1 MIRAIALADDSLI
14 FREVQMS
21 QSNLSVRGQL
31 TLAFGGL
38 TALVVLIAGLA
49 IQGLANTNTEFEAYV
64 NGVNRR
70 AKLAEEIH
78 NAVAGRAIA
87 ARNLVLVTQSADL
100 EAEKNAAVAAHKI
113 VGDRLSQLK
122 ERVKSDDVPAQA
134 RQLVADIDQI
144 EQAYGPVA
152 LGIIDLA
159 LKGQHDA
166 AVAKMNAE
174 CRPLLARLLAKT
186 EAYAHLTE
194 QRAQAMVA
202 DSEAHYAQ
210 QRTMMII
217 TSLVALVG
225 AALAGWLITRR
236 LTRALGAEPAEL
248 GEAARRVAEGDLAT
262 TMAKLSQ
269 APQGSV
275 LASLGVMQA
284 SLVNIVQRVRSAS
297 ESIAG
302 GVTEIATGNTDLSQR
317 TEEQASALQQT
328 AATMDQFGATVRNN
342 AENAQLANQLA
353 ANASNVASR
362 GGQVVSQ
369 VVDTMK
375 GIHDSSRKISDII
388 GVIDGIAFQTNILAL
403 NAAVEAARAGEQ
415 GRGFAVVAGE
425 VRTLAQRSA
434 SAAKEIKTLIGNS
447 AEQVAQGAELVEQA
461 GSTMTEVVQAI
472 QRVSDIVGEI
482 SSASAEQS
490 SGMGQISQAV
500 NQLDQTT
507 QQNAALV
514 EESAAASQSLQ
525 NQATQLLETV
535 AVFKLSA
542 DHAGSAS
549 ALASVRRSPPQR
561 PAATRLSPAKAP
573 PRAAQ
578 IPPKPQAPAL
588 TATAGKGQDDW
599 ESF

>member
-1 MIRAIALADDSLI
+1 MNLSH
-14 FREVQMS
+14 
-21 QSNLSVRGQL
+21 LSVRGQL

-38 TALVVLIAGLA
+38 IALVLLIAGLA
-49 IQGLANTNTEFEAYV
+49 IQALGASNAEFETYV

-70 AKLAEEIH
+70 AKLAEEVH
-78 NAVAGRAIA
+78 KAVAGRAIA

-100 EAEKNAAVAAHKI
+100 EAEKAPALSAHKA
-113 VGDRLSQLK
+113 VGEHLARLK
-122 ERVKSDDVPAQA
+122 ELVKAADVPAQA
-134 RQLVADIDQI
+134 RQLVADIEQI

-166 AVAKMNAE
+166 AVAKMNTE

-186 EAYAHLTE
+186 EEYAQITE
-194 QRAQAMVA
+194 KRAQAMVA
-202 DSEAHYAQ
+202 ESEAHYAQ
-210 QRTMMII
+210 QRTLMI
-217 TSLVALVG
+217 TASLAALLG

-236 LTRALGAEPAEL
+236 LTQALGAEPAEL
-248 GEAARRVAEGDLAT
+248 GEAAQRVADGDLAT
-262 TMAKLSQ
+262 PLAKLSQ
-269 APQGSV
+269 APAGSV
-275 LASLGVMQA
+275 LASLGAMQA
-284 SLVNIVQRVRSAS
+284 SLVNIVQQVRSAS

-342 AENAQLANQLA
+342 ADNAQLANQLA
-353 ANASNVASR
+353 ANASSVASR

-369 VVDTMK
+369 VVDTMN

-434 SAAKEIKTLIGNS
+434 SAAREIKTLIGNS
-447 AEQVAQGAELVEQA
+447 ADQVAQGAHLVEQA
-461 GSTMTEVVQAI
+461 GNTMTEVVQAI

-514 EESAAASQSLQ
+514 EESAAAAQSLE
-525 NQATQLLETV
+525 NQAAQLVQTV
-535 AVFKLSA
+535 AIFKLNTA
-542 DHAGSAS
+542 HAAVSSPAAS
-549 ALASVRRSPPQR
+549 SLRSQPQR
-561 PAATRLSPAKAP
+561 PQAARLATSRPATT
-573 PRAAQ
+573 PR
-578 IPPKPQAPAL
+578 PAL
-588 TATAGKGQDDW
+588 TAAKKPSSPAPAPASASQGQDDW

>member
-1 MIRAIALADDSLI
+1 MNP
-14 FREVQMS
+14 VH
-21 QSNLSVRGQL
+21 LSVRGQL

-38 TALVVLIAGLA
+38 TALVLLIAGLA
-49 IQGLANTNTEFEAYV
+49 IQALGASNADFEAYV
-64 NGVNRR
+64 NGINRR
-70 AKLAEEIH
+70 AKLAEQVH
-78 NAVAGRAIA
+78 KAVAGRAIA
-87 ARNLVLVTQSADL
+87 ARNLVLVTQSTDL
-100 EAEKNAAVAAHKI
+100 EAEKALALAAHKA
-113 VGDRLSQLK
+113 VSEQLTQLK
-122 ERVKSDDVPAQA
+122 ELVKAADVPAQP
-134 RQLVADIDQI
+134 RQLVADIEQI

-152 LGIIDLA
+152 LAIIDLA
-159 LKGQHDA
+159 LRGQHEA
-166 AVAKMNAE
+166 AVAKMNTE

-186 EAYAHLTE
+186 EEYAQVTE
-194 QRAQAMVA
+194 KRSQAMV
-202 DSEAHYAQ
+202 SESQAHYTH
-210 QRTMMII
+210 QRTLMI
-217 TSLVALVG
+217 TASLAALVG

-248 GEAARRVAEGDLAT
+248 GAAAQRVADGDLAT
-262 TMAKLSQ
+262 PLAKLSQ
-269 APQGSV
+269 APEGSV
-275 LASLGVMQA
+275 LASLGTMQA
-284 SLVNIVQRVRSAS
+284 SLVNIVQQVRAAS
-297 ESIAG
+297 EAIAG

-342 AENAQLANQLA
+342 ADNAQLANQLA
-353 ANASNVASR
+353 ASASSVASR

-369 VVDTMK
+369 VVDTMN

-434 SAAKEIKTLIGNS
+434 SAAREIKTLIGNS
-447 AEQVAQGAELVEQA
+447 ADQVAQGAQLVEQA

-514 EESAAASQSLQ
+514 EESAAAAQSLE
-525 NQATQLLETV
+525 NQAAQLVRTV
-535 AVFKLSA
+535 AVFKLS
-542 DHAGSAS
+542 SAQ
-549 ALASVRRSPPQR
+549 AVPTGQAASPLRSPPQR
-561 PAATRLSPAKAP
+561 PQTARLAPDRPAATPRAALTTAKKLSPLAKAP
-573 PRAAQ
+573 
-578 IPPKPQAPAL
+578 
-588 TATAGKGQDDW
+588 ATAGQGQDDW

>member
-1 MIRAIALADDSLI
+1 MNLSH
-14 FREVQMS
+14 
-21 QSNLSVRGQL
+21 LSVRGQL

-38 TALVVLIAGLA
+38 IALVLLIAGLA
-49 IQGLANTNTEFEAYV
+49 IQALGASNAEFETYV

-70 AKLAEEIH
+70 AKLAEEVH
-78 NAVAGRAIA
+78 KAVAGRAIA

-100 EAEKNAAVAAHKI
+100 EAEKALALSAHKA
-113 VGDRLSQLK
+113 VGEHLARLK
-122 ERVKSDDVPAQA
+122 ERVKAADVPAQA
-134 RQLVADIDQI
+134 RQLVADIEQI

-166 AVAKMNAE
+166 AVAKMNTE

-186 EAYAHLTE
+186 EEYAQITE
-194 QRAQAMVA
+194 KRAQAMVA
-202 DSEAHYAQ
+202 ESEAHYAQ
-210 QRTMMII
+210 QRTLMI
-217 TSLVALVG
+217 TASLAALLG

-236 LTRALGAEPAEL
+236 LTQALGAEPAEL
-248 GEAARRVAEGDLAT
+248 GEAAQRVADGDLAT
-262 TMAKLSQ
+262 PLAKLSQ
-269 APQGSV
+269 APAGSV
-275 LASLGVMQA
+275 LASLGAMQA
-284 SLVNIVQRVRSAS
+284 SLVNIVQQVRSAS

-342 AENAQLANQLA
+342 ADNAQLANQLA
-353 ANASNVASR
+353 ASASSVASR

-447 AEQVAQGAELVEQA
+447 ADQVAQGAQLVEQA

-514 EESAAASQSLQ
+514 EESAAAAQSLE
-525 NQATQLLETV
+525 NQAAQLVQTV
-535 AVFKLSA
+535 AVFKLGTA
-542 DHAGSAS
+542 HAALTRQTAGPQRSSQPQRAQPARLAAS
-549 ALASVRRSPPQR
+549 R
-561 PAATRLSPAKAP
+561 PAAPA
-573 PRAAQ
+573 R
-578 IPPKPQAPAL
+578 PAL
-588 TATAGKGQDDW
+588 SAAPKAASQASAGANRSQDDW

>member
-1 MIRAIALADDSLI
+1 MNLAHW
-14 FREVQMS
+14 
-21 QSNLSVRGQL
+21 SVRGQL

-38 TALVVLIAGLA
+38 TALVLLIAGLA
-49 IQGLANTNTEFEAYV
+49 IQSLGASNDDFETYV

-70 AKLAEEIH
+70 AKLAEEVH
-78 NAVAGRAIA
+78 KAVAGRAIA
-87 ARNLVLVTQSADL
+87 ARNLVLVTQAADL
-100 EAEKNAAVAAHKI
+100 EAEKALALAAHKA
-113 VGDRLSQLK
+113 VGEHLAQLK
-122 ERVKSDDVPAQA
+122 DLVKAADVPDQA

-159 LKGQHDA
+159 LKGQHEA
-166 AVAKMNAE
+166 AVLKMNTE
-174 CRPLLARLLAKT
+174 CRPLLARLLGKT
-186 EAYAHLTE
+186 EAYAQVTDK
-194 QRAQAMVA
+194 RAQAMVA
-202 DSEAHYAQ
+202 ESEAHYAR
-210 QRTMMII
+210 QRTLMI
-217 TSLVALVG
+217 TASLVAVLG
-225 AALAGWLITRR
+225 AALAGWLITQR

-248 GEAARRVAEGDLAT
+248 GEAAQRVAEGDLST
-262 TMAKLSQ
+262 PLAKLSQ
-269 APQGSV
+269 APAGSV
-275 LASLGVMQA
+275 LASLGAMQA
-284 SLVNIVQRVRSAS
+284 SLVNIVQQVRSAS

-302 GVTEIATGNTDLSQR
+302 GVTEISTGNTDLSQR

-353 ANASNVASR
+353 ASASHVASR

-369 VVDTMK
+369 VVETMQ

-447 AEQVAQGAELVEQA
+447 ADQVAQGAHLVEQA

-514 EESAAASQSLQ
+514 EQSAAAALGLKRQADELQ
-525 NQATQLLETV
+525 TAVSVFQL
-535 AVFKLSA
+535 
-542 DHAGSAS
+542 
-549 ALASVRRSPPQR
+549 
-561 PAATRLSPAKAP
+561 
-573 PRAAQ
+573 
-578 IPPKPQAPAL
+578 
-588 TATAGKGQDDW
+588 
-599 ESF
+599 

>member
-1 MIRAIALADDSLI
+1 MSL
-14 FREVQMS
+14 
-21 QSNLSVRGQL
+21 SNLSVRGQL

-38 TALVVLIAGLA
+38 IALLVLIAGLA
-49 IQGLANTNTEFEAYV
+49 IQALGTSNTEFELYV

-78 NAVAGRAIA
+78 QAVAGRAIA

-100 EAEKNAAVAAHKI
+100 ESEKAAALAAHKA
-113 VGDRLSQLK
+113 VGERLAQLK
-122 ERVKSDDVPAQA
+122 ERVKADDVPAQA

-144 EQAYGPVA
+144 EQSYGPVA

-159 LKGQHDA
+159 LKGQHEA

-174 CRPLLARLLAKT
+174 CRPLLARLLGKT
-186 EAYAHLTE
+186 EEYSHLTE
-194 QRAQAMVA
+194 KRAQAMVLE
-202 DSEAHYAQ
+202 SEAHYAQ
-210 QRTMMII
+210 QRNLMIAV
-217 TSLVALVG
+217 SLVAL
-225 AALAGWLITRR
+225 ASAILAGWLITRR

-248 GEAARRVAEGDLAT
+248 GAAAQRVAEGDLVTAL
-262 TMAKLSQ
+262 ARLDQ
-269 APQGSV
+269 APAGSV
-275 LASLGVMQA
+275 LASLGVMQS

-302 GVTEIATGNTDLSQR
+302 GVSEIATGNTDLSQR

-447 AEQVAQGAELVEQA
+447 AEQVSQGAQLVEQA

-514 EESAAASQSLQ
+514 EESAAAAQSLE
-525 NQATQLLETV
+525 NQATQLLQTV
-535 AVFKLSA
+535 SVFKLGTAHPSFA
-542 DHAGSAS
+542 PPSAS
-549 ALASVRRSPPQR
+549 AQRSPPQR
-561 PAATRLSPAKAP
+561 PQAARLAPSRPAT
-573 PRAAQ
+573 PR
-578 IPPKPQAPAL
+578 PAL
-588 TATAGKGQDDW
+588 TSTKPSVPAPATATASKSQDDW

>member
-1 MIRAIALADDSLI
+1 MSLAH
-14 FREVQMS
+14 
-21 QSNLSVRGQL
+21 LSVRAQL

-38 TALVVLIAGLA
+38 IALVLLIAGLA
-49 IQGLANTNTEFEAYV
+49 IQALGVFNADFENYV

-70 AKLAEEIH
+70 AKLAE
-78 NAVAGRAIA
+78 AVHKAVDRRAIA

-100 EAEKNAAVAAHKI
+100 EAEKAYALAAHKA
-113 VGDRLSQLK
+113 VGERLAELK
-122 ERVKSDDVPAQA
+122 ELIKSPGVSAQA

-159 LKGQHDA
+159 LKGQHEA
-166 AVAKMNAE
+166 AVAKMNTE

-186 EAYAHLTE
+186 EAYVSATE
-194 QRAQAMVA
+194 TRSQELVNDA
-202 DSEAHYAQ
+202 EAHYSR
-210 QRTMMII
+210 QR
-217 TSLVALVG
+217 SLLISSCTLSLLLAS
-225 AALAGWLITRR
+225 LAGWLITRR
-236 LTRALGAEPAEL
+236 LTQALGAEPAEL
-248 GEAARRVAEGDLAT
+248 GEAAQRVANGDLAT
-262 TMAKLSQ
+262 PLARLSQ
-269 APQGSV
+269 APAGSV
-275 LASLGVMQA
+275 LASLGAMQA
-284 SLVNIVQRVRSAS
+284 SLVNIVQQVRSAS
-297 ESIAG
+297 EAIAG
-302 GVTEIATGNTDLSQR
+302 GVTEISTGNTDLSQR

-342 AENAQLANQLA
+342 ADNAQLANQLA
-353 ANASNVASR
+353 ASASSVASR

-369 VVDTMK
+369 VVDTMN

-434 SAAKEIKTLIGNS
+434 SAAKEIKTLISNS
-447 AEQVAQGAELVEQA
+447 ADQVAQGAQLVEQA

-514 EESAAASQSLQ
+514 EESAAAAQSLES
-525 NQATQLLETV
+525 QAAQLVQTV
-535 AVFKLSA
+535 AVFELGTA
-542 DHAGSAS
+542 QAAVPRQ
-549 ALASVRRSPPQR
+549 AAWPQRSSQPQR
-561 PAATRLSPAKAP
+561 PQPARLAASRPAAP
-573 PRAAQ
+573 PRPALSAAQ
-578 IPPKPQAPAL
+578 KPFSPAS
-588 TATAGKGQDDW
+588 AGASQGQDDW

>member
-1 MIRAIALADDSLI
+1 MNLAHW
-14 FREVQMS
+14 
-21 QSNLSVRGQL
+21 SVRGQL

-38 TALVVLIAGLA
+38 TALVLLIAGLA
-49 IQGLANTNTEFEAYV
+49 IQALGASNADFEAYV

-70 AKLAEEIH
+70 AKLAEEVH
-78 NAVAGRAIA
+78 KAVAGRAIA
-87 ARNLVLVTQSADL
+87 ARNLVLVTQAADL
-100 EAEKNAAVAAHKI
+100 EAEKALAQAAHKA
-113 VGDRLSQLK
+113 VGEHLAQLK
-122 ERVKSDDVPAQA
+122 DLVKAADVPAQP

-159 LKGQHDA
+159 LKGQHEA
-166 AVAKMNAE
+166 AVLKMNTE
-174 CRPLLARLLAKT
+174 CRPLLARLLGKT
-186 EAYAHLTE
+186 EEYAQLTE
-194 QRAQAMVA
+194 KRAQAMV
-202 DSEAHYAQ
+202 DESEAHYTR
-210 QRTMMII
+210 QRTLMV
-217 TSLVALVG
+217 TTGLTALLG

-236 LTRALGAEPAEL
+236 LTQALGAEPAEL
-248 GEAARRVAEGDLAT
+248 GEAAQRVANGDLGT
-262 TMAKLSQ
+262 PLAKLSQ
-269 APQGSV
+269 APDGSV
-275 LASLGVMQA
+275 LASLGAMQA
-284 SLVNIVQRVRSAS
+284 SLVNIVQQVRSAS

-302 GVTEIATGNTDLSQR
+302 GVTEISTGNTDLSQR

-342 AENAQLANQLA
+342 ADNAQLANQLA
-353 ANASNVASR
+353 SNASSVASR

-447 AEQVAQGAELVEQA
+447 ADQVAQGAQLVEQA

-514 EESAAASQSLQ
+514 EESAAAAQSLE
-525 NQATQLLETV
+525 NQAAQLVQTV
-535 AVFKLSA
+535 AVFKL
-542 DHAGSAS
+542 GSAGTRVTGPS
-549 ALASVRRSPPQR
+549 ATLPRHSPHHPTQRPQAAARLASGRPATQRVALASTPTSSP
-561 PAATRLSPAKAP
+561 
-573 PRAAQ
+573 
-578 IPPKPQAPAL
+578 APAL
-588 TATAGKGQDDW
+588 ATPRKGQDDW

>member
-1 MIRAIALADDSLI
+1 MNP
-14 FREVQMS
+14 VH
-21 QSNLSVRGQL
+21 LSVRGQL

-38 TALVVLIAGLA
+38 TALVLLIAGLA
-49 IQGLANTNTEFEAYV
+49 IQALGASNDDFEAYV
-64 NGVNRR
+64 NGINRR
-70 AKLAEEIH
+70 AKLAEQVH
-78 NAVAGRAIA
+78 KAVAGRAIA
-87 ARNLVLVTQSADL
+87 ARNLVLVTQSTDL
-100 EAEKNAAVAAHKI
+100 EAEKALALAAHKA
-113 VGDRLSQLK
+113 VSEQLAQLK
-122 ERVKSDDVPAQA
+122 ELVKAADVPAQP
-134 RQLVADIDQI
+134 RQLVADIEQI

-152 LGIIDLA
+152 LAIIDLA
-159 LKGQHDA
+159 LKGQHEA
-166 AVAKMNAE
+166 AVAKMNTE

-186 EAYAHLTE
+186 EEYAQVTE
-194 QRAQAMVA
+194 KRSQAMV
-202 DSEAHYAQ
+202 SESQAHYTH
-210 QRTMMII
+210 QRTLMI
-217 TSLVALVG
+217 TASLAALVG
-225 AALAGWLITRR
+225 AALAE
-236 LTRALGAEPAEL
+236 LGA
-248 GEAARRVAEGDLAT
+248 AAQRVADGDLAT
-262 TMAKLSQ
+262 PLAKLSQ
-269 APQGSV
+269 APEGSV
-275 LASLGVMQA
+275 LASLGTMQA
-284 SLVNIVQRVRSAS
+284 SLVNIVQQVRAAS
-297 ESIAG
+297 EAIAG

-342 AENAQLANQLA
+342 ADNAQLANQLA
-353 ANASNVASR
+353 ASASSVASR

-369 VVDTMK
+369 VVDTMN

-434 SAAKEIKTLIGNS
+434 SAAREIKTLIGNS
-447 AEQVAQGAELVEQA
+447 ADQVAQGAQLVEQA

-514 EESAAASQSLQ
+514 EESAAAAQSLE
-525 NQATQLLETV
+525 NQAAQLVRTV
-535 AVFKLSA
+535 AVFKLS
-542 DHAGSAS
+542 SAQAVPTRES
-549 ALASVRRSPPQR
+549 ARPLRSPPQR
-561 PAATRLSPAKAP
+561 PQTARLAPDRPAAT
-573 PRAAQ
+573 PRAA
-578 IPPKPQAPAL
+578 L
-588 TATAGKGQDDW
+588 TTAKKLFPFDKAAATAGQGQDDW